1 MEQLKFL
8 PKLRLTKAQLQ
19 MIIKERDYETLEV
32 SNGECASDGISYKI
46 DGRVVEIIDEYM
58 MDNIIDDIRRKQV
71 SALEKCVVEAFE
83 NHFGISIDDVDLREI
98 EHIVVEGDP
107 IESYR
112 YRGETFLYVQ
122 VPFDIDVNTD
132 SQGVKLK
139 MTYKYK
145 DV

>member
-1 MEQLKFL
+1 
-8 PKLRLTKAQLQ
+8 
-19 MIIKERDYETLEV
+19 
-32 SNGECASDGISYKI
+32 
-46 DGRVVEIIDEYM
+46 
-58 MDNIIDDIRRKQV
+58 MDLMNRIIDDVYREQV
-71 SALEKCVVEAFE
+71 SKHEKLVVDAFE
-83 NHFGISIDDVDLREI
+83 NHFGISIGDVDPREI
-98 EHIVVEGDP
+98 EHIRVEGDP

-145 DV
+145 EV